1 MAVSLSTGLRNLFF
15 VLGCL
20 ITASVIYTVVTD
32 GLPFR
37 KELLTP
43 YVCLWLMHLLL
54 NSVKVC
60 AIF

>member
-43 YVCLWLMHLLL
+43 YVWLMHLLL
-54 NSVKVC
+54 NLVKVC